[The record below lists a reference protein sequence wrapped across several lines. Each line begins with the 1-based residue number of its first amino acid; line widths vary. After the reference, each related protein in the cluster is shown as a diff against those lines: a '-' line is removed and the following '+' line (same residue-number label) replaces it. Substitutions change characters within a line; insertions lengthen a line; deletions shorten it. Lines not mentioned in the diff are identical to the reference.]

1 MPDEKPGGEWSPRQ
15 DAMDRFERMV
25 DVQVRTL
32 DGIDT
37 KAAELMRLLAVLLGV
52 VLTGI
57 SLLSE
62 FENVT
67 VTVDSV
73 PLVVSVAV
81 GVGGLL
87 SSLGFAIITYLSSRF
102 GYGVGPGVAEYVAN
116 NDVGREEYA
125 GIMLRGYA
133 DIISENREVVRA
145 NSRRFRTSLTAL
157 LIALASLA
165 LSVLYVVT
173 DLGTVAEFGVLL
185 PVFTSVGVVARYILG
200 GGYLTRNPQPNDNE

>member
-1 MPDEKPGGEWSPRQ
+1 
-15 DAMDRFERMV
+15 
-25 DVQVRTL
+25 
-32 DGIDT
+32 
-37 KAAELMRLLAVLLGV
+37 
-52 VLTGI
+52 
-57 SLLSE
+57 
-62 FENVT
+62 
-67 VTVDSV
+67 
-73 PLVVSVAV
+73 
-81 GVGGLL
+81 
-87 SSLGFAIITYLSSRF
+87 
-102 GYGVGPGVAEYVAN
+102 
-116 NDVGREEYA
+116 
-125 GIMLRGYA
+125 MLRGYA